1 MGFSPGGA
9 GGFSPQSMTPAAVL
23 ALQRS
28 AGNSA
33 VSSMLMRVDKTPVA
47 GAADFGISGGEPQS
61 SGTVT
66 AKPVDGEM
74 VRAESP
80 DVKFAQAKVW
90 LQDDKTL
97 EGSQNFGFIQNLVS
111 SNRGTVYRRG
121 GDPAGDFVAE
131 LHDGHG
137 KAWDAV
143 SDPKDD
149 SKTNKGV
156 FAPFYWPPSTITD
169 DNVSGDPATTDPN
182 AHDQPGFSMPT
193 EHEGGRITEFK
204 GEDKF
209 KLGVG
214 VKKGDATHMLK
225 AHDWSVPWAIQVGK
239 DLNGAGKAI
248 ASSQVQDPLRD
259 GPDASLKNW
268 SLEKG
273 SGQVWEGFATQEE
286 AMQRSASQLMDWL
299 LIAKDHDAVSYGNIC
314 AALDAKAPSISVK
327 INCDTTDSN
336 FTDDVLS
343 ASVLRDGALVKS
355 EGGIKMN
362 NGNDHTVSV
371 GWAEAFGSAANI
383 KGGMVLKVELYVT
396 AESFEVGHGFMPPFK
411 GTSPMLTPRDGRY
424 TISVSY

>member
-1 MGFSPGGA
+1 M
-9 GGFSPQSMTPAAVL
+9 
-23 ALQRS
+23 
-28 AGNSA
+28 
-33 VSSMLMRVDKTPVA
+33 
-47 GAADFGISGGEPQS
+47 
-61 SGTVT
+61 
-66 AKPVDGEM
+66 
-74 VRAESP
+74 
-80 DVKFAQAKVW
+80 
-90 LQDDKTL
+90 
-97 EGSQNFGFIQNLVS
+97 
-111 SNRGTVYRRG
+111 
-121 GDPAGDFVAE
+121 
-131 LHDGHG
+131 
-137 KAWDAV
+137 
-143 SDPKDD
+143 
-149 SKTNKGV
+149 
-156 FAPFYWPPSTITD
+156 
-169 DNVSGDPATTDPN
+169 SGDPATTDPN

-286 AMQRSASQLMDWL
+286 AMQRTRASSWTGCSSPRTTTPSPTGTSAPRWTPRPRAS
-299 LIAKDHDAVSYGNIC
+299 
-314 AALDAKAPSISVK
+314 SVT

-371 GWAEAFGSAANI
+371 GWAEVFGSAANI